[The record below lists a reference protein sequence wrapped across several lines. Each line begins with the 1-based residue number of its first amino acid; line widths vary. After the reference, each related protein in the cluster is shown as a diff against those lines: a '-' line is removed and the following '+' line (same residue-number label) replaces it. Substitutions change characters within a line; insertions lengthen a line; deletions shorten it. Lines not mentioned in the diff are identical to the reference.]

1 MSLVAAASTC
11 TSGAAAAEPAAK
23 PDAKFPGIPTGIAE
37 GWPVILRGAVTG
49 VPVAA
54 DLDGDG
60 RLEVIAP
67 AMQRSWDRGLASPD
81 PTIAAQLWAL
91 HADGTA
97 LEGWP
102 LTLKTVEER
111 QEARRDQGGGTSE
124 NWYVSPSV
132 CDVDG
137 DGVHEIVIN
146 TGGHNWRDAPRHN
159 VALLYGDGT
168 RVSLGNG
175 ADAWASVPLADLD
188 GDCVLDVVVQEV
200 ARDVLGRELKDW
212 PQDKRLRSIYQPA
225 IGDTDNDGRP
235 ELFVPFMDKDWFEPG
250 SARERTIG
258 GFSLGAKP
266 RPGWPKKLPVIA
278 IYAVMGDVTGD
289 SKKEILSVD
298 TSSTLHVW
306 NADGTAV
313 ELDATPDEGSA
324 GGEAG
329 RALCTSLDASAPL
342 CLADLDGDGQ
352 AEILA
357 LNRTLSD
364 VYALRGDGRPFAF
377 ATPTRDAVEPLE
389 TFSVR
394 DLKTGKMRELD
405 PKIPADRKRL
415 EKVAATRARLF
426 PPRAGLVASLPP
438 GNAGS
443 HCTVTAVDLSG
454 DGAMDI
460 FVGTQWIRLGR
471 DGKTKITEMLPP
483 EQRGGATN
491 DAGCSIVDLEG
502 DGDAEVIFG
511 LSDGRLFVYRTGQS
525 LTPQNAQWPTWSGN
539 FQHTGAWTR
548 R

>member
-1 MSLVAAASTC
+1 MAAASTC
-11 TSGAAAAEPAAK
+11 CAARAAEPVAK
-23 PDAKFPGIPTGIAE
+23 PGPKFPGIPTGIAE
-37 GWPVILRGAVTG
+37 GWPVVLRGAVTG

-54 DLDGDG
+54 DIDGDG

-67 AMQRSWDRGLASPD
+67 AMQRSWDRGLASTD

-91 HADGTA
+91 HADGTNV
-97 LEGWP
+97 EGWP

-111 QEARRDQGGGTSE
+111 QQARKEQGGGTSE

-137 DGVHEIVIN
+137 DGISEIVIN

-175 ADAWASVPLADLD
+175 ADAWASIALADID
-188 GDCVLDVVVQEV
+188 GDGVLDVITQEV
-200 ARDVLGRELKDW
+200 ARDVRGRELKGW
-212 PQDKRLRSIYQPA
+212 PQDNRLRAIYQPT
-225 IGDTDNDGRP
+225 IGDADGDGKP
-235 ELFVPFMDKDWFEPG
+235 ELFVPFMDKDWFQPG
-250 SARERTIG
+250 SARERTMG
-258 GFSLGAKP
+258 GFSLGARP
-266 RPGWPKKLPVIA
+266 LPGWPHKLPSIA

-289 SKKEILSVD
+289 SKKEILAVD
-298 TSSTLHVW
+298 RSSTLHVW
-306 NADGTAV
+306 NADGTPV
-313 ELDATPDEGSA
+313 ELDATPGEGS
-324 GGEAG
+324 ETN
-329 RALCTSLDASAPL
+329 RAMWNSLDASAPL

-357 LNRTLSD
+357 LSRDLSS
-364 VYALRGDGRPFAF
+364 VHALRGDGRPFVWA
-377 ATPTRDAVEPLE
+377 APQADALKGEAAQPLE

-394 DLKTGKMRELD
+394 DPKTGKMRELD
-405 PKIPADRKRL
+405 PNIPADRKRL
-415 EKVAATRARLF
+415 EKVAQTRARLF
-426 PPRAGLVASLPP
+426 PPRAGSIASLPP
-438 GNAGS
+438 GNAGP
-443 HCTVTAVDLSG
+443 HCTVTAVDLGG

-471 DGKTKITEMLPP
+471 DGKAKVTEMLPP
-483 EQRGGATN
+483 EQQAGATN

-525 LTPQNAQWPTWSGN
+525 LAPQDAQWPTWSGN
-539 FQHTGAWTR
+539 FQHTGVWTR